1 VSKTTV
7 INQAIRD
14 VSRLTD
20 PGNRTEMPSIAILD
34 VDGTLVDTNYHH
46 AIAWF
51 RAFRRHGV
59 TVPVWRLHR
68 HIGMGGDQLIAAV
81 AGDEVEARLGD
92 DIREAQSELYGELIC
107 EVRTMEGSREL
118 IEDLRERE
126 IVVVLASSAKE
137 WEVEHYIELLD
148 AAEIVDAWT
157 TSADVE
163 QTKPQPDLI
172 KAALEKADTD
182 GDATLVG
189 DTVWDV
195 EAAKR
200 AGVET
205 LAVLTGG
212 FSEQEL
218 RDAGARDVFTSVEEL
233 RKSLR
238 ETPLRA

>member
-1 VSKTTV
+1 
-7 INQAIRD
+7 
-14 VSRLTD
+14 
-20 PGNRTEMPSIAILD
+20 MPTIAILD

-51 RAFRRHGV
+51 RAFLRHDV
-59 TVPVWRLHR
+59 VVPVWRVHR
-68 HIGMGGDQLIAAV
+68 HIGMGGDQLVAAV
-81 AGDEVEARLGD
+81 AGDEVEEQAGD
-92 DIREAQSELYGELIC
+92 EIREAESELYRELIG

-118 IEDLRERE
+118 IEDLRERDN
-126 IVVVLASSAKE
+126 VVVLASSAKD
-137 WEVEHYIELLD
+137 WEVEHYIELLG
-148 AAEIVDAWT
+148 AEEIVDAWT

-163 QTKPQPDLI
+163 QTKPEPDLI
-172 KAALEKADTD
+172 KAALEKADAD
-182 GDATLVG
+182 GEAMLIG

-218 RDAGARDVFTSVEEL
+218 RDAGAKKVFTSVNEL
-233 RKSLR
+233 RRSLS
-238 ETPLRA
+238 PHQAPS

>member
-1 VSKTTV
+1 M
-7 INQAIRD
+7 
-14 VSRLTD
+14 
-20 PGNRTEMPSIAILD
+20 TEIAILD

-51 RAFRRHGV
+51 RAFLRNDV
-59 TVPVWRLHR
+59 VVPVWRVHR
-68 HIGMGGDQLIAAV
+68 HIGMGGDQLVAAL
-81 AGDEVEARLGD
+81 AGDEVEERHGD
-92 DIREAQSELYGELIC
+92 DIREAESELYRELIG

-126 IVVVLASSAKE
+126 NVVVLASSAKD

-148 AAEIVDAWT
+148 AEPIIDAYT

-163 QTKPQPDLI
+163 STKPEPDLI
-172 KAALEKADTD
+172 KAALEKADSD
-182 GDATLVG
+182 GDALLIG

-233 RKSLR
+233 RKSLA

>member
-1 VSKTTV
+1 M
-7 INQAIRD
+7 
-14 VSRLTD
+14 
-20 PGNRTEMPSIAILD
+20 PGIAILD

-51 RAFRRHGV
+51 RAFLTKDV
-59 TVPVWRLHR
+59 VVPIWRVHR
-68 HIGMGGDQLIAAV
+68 HIGMGGDQLVAAV
-81 AGDEVEARLGD
+81 AGDEVEAQHGD
-92 DIREAQSELYGELIC
+92 DIREAESEQYKELIG

-118 IEDLRERE
+118 IEDLRERDN
-126 IVVVLASSAKE
+126 IVVLASSAKE

-148 AAEIVDAWT
+148 AEPIIDAYT

-163 QTKPQPDLI
+163 STKPEPDLI
-172 KAALEKADTD
+172 KAALDKADAD
-182 GDATLVG
+182 GEALLIG

-195 EAAKR
+195 EAAGR

-233 RKSLR
+233 RQSLK
-238 ETPLRA
+238 ETALG

>member
-1 VSKTTV
+1 M
-7 INQAIRD
+7 
-14 VSRLTD
+14 
-20 PGNRTEMPSIAILD
+20 TEIAILD

-51 RAFRRHGV
+51 RAFLRNDV
-59 TVPVWRLHR
+59 VVPVWRVHR
-68 HIGMGGDQLIAAV
+68 HIGMGGDQLVAAL
-81 AGDEVEARLGD
+81 AGDEVEERHGD
-92 DIREAQSELYGELIC
+92 DIREAESELYRELID

-126 IVVVLASSAKE
+126 NVVVLASSAKD

-148 AAEIVDAWT
+148 AEPIIDAYT

-163 QTKPQPDLI
+163 STKPEPDLI
-172 KAALEKADTD
+172 KAALQKADSD
-182 GDATLVG
+182 GDALLIG

-195 EAAKR
+195 KAAKR

-233 RKSLR
+233 RKSLA

>member
-1 VSKTTV
+1 
-7 INQAIRD
+7 
-14 VSRLTD
+14 
-20 PGNRTEMPSIAILD
+20 MPSIAILD

-51 RAFRRHGV
+51 RAFLRHDV
-59 TVPVWRLHR
+59 VVPVWRVHR
-68 HIGMGGDQLIAAV
+68 HIGMGGDQLVAAV
-81 AGDEVEARLGD
+81 AGDEVEERHGD
-92 DIREAQSELYGELIC
+92 DIRDSESELYRELIG

-118 IEDLRERE
+118 IEDLRERGNT
-126 IVVVLASSAKE
+126 VVLASSAKD

-148 AAEIVDAWT
+148 AKEIVDAWT

-163 QTKPQPDLI
+163 QTKPEPELI

-182 GDATLVG
+182 GDALLIG

-195 EAAKR
+195 EAAAR

-218 RDAGARDVFTSVEEL
+218 RDAGARDVYESVEEL
-233 RKSLR
+233 RRKLSSASSMVSSSSSAS
-238 ETPLRA
+238 TSS

>member
-1 VSKTTV
+1 VQV
-7 INQAIRD
+7 
-14 VSRLTD
+14 
-20 PGNRTEMPSIAILD
+20 PSIAILD

-51 RAFRRHGV
+51 RAFRRHQL

-68 HIGMGGDQLIAAV
+68 HIGMGGDQLVAAV
-81 AGDEVEARLGD
+81 AGEDVEERLGN
-92 DIREAQSELYGELIC
+92 DIREAESELYRELLGE
-107 EVRTMEGSREL
+107 VQTMEGSREL
-118 IEDLRERE
+118 IEELRDRGD
-126 IVVVLASSAKE
+126 VVVLASSAKD

-163 QTKPQPDLI
+163 QTKPEPDLI
-172 KAALEKADTD
+172 KAALEKAGTE
-182 GDATLVG
+182 GDAMLIG

-218 RDAGARDVFTSVEEL
+218 RDAGAREVFTSVKEL
-233 RKSLR
+233 KESL
-238 ETPLRA
+238 

>member
-1 VSKTTV
+1 
-7 INQAIRD
+7 
-14 VSRLTD
+14 
-20 PGNRTEMPSIAILD
+20 MAILD
-34 VDGTLVDTNYHH
+34 VDGTIVDTNYHH

-51 RAFRRHGV
+51 RAFLRHDV
-59 TVPVWRLHR
+59 VVPVWRVHR

-81 AGDEVEARLGD
+81 AGEEVEERAGD
-92 DIREAQSELYGELIC
+92 DIRDAESEMYRELID

-118 IEDLRERE
+118 IMDLREAGN
-126 IVVVLASSAKE
+126 VVVLASSAKD
-137 WEVEHYIELLD
+137 WEVEHYLKLLD

-163 QTKPQPDLI
+163 QTKPEPDLI
-172 KAALEKADTD
+172 KAALDKADTD
-182 GDATLVG
+182 GDALLIG

-218 RDAGARDVFTSVEEL
+218 RDAGARDVYTSVEEL
-233 RKSLR
+233 RKNLSRTALSS
-238 ETPLRA
+238 

>member
-1 VSKTTV
+1 
-7 INQAIRD
+7 
-14 VSRLTD
+14 
-20 PGNRTEMPSIAILD
+20 MPSIAILD

-51 RAFRRHGV
+51 RAFLRHDV
-59 TVPVWRLHR
+59 VVPVWRVHR
-68 HIGMGGDQLIAAV
+68 HIGMGGDQLVAAV
-81 AGDEVEARLGD
+81 AGDEVEERHGD
-92 DIREAQSELYGELIC
+92 DIRDSESELYRELIG

-118 IEDLRERE
+118 IEDLRERGNT
-126 IVVVLASSAKE
+126 VVLASSAKD

-148 AAEIVDAWT
+148 AKEIVDAWT

-163 QTKPQPDLI
+163 QTKPEPDLI

-182 GDATLVG
+182 GDALLIG

-195 EAAKR
+195 EAAAR

-218 RDAGARDVFTSVEEL
+218 RDAGARDVYESVEEL
-233 RKSLR
+233 RRKLSSASSMVSSSSSAS
-238 ETPLRA
+238 TSS

>member
-1 VSKTTV
+1 VPTT
-7 INQAIRD
+7 
-14 VSRLTD
+14 
-20 PGNRTEMPSIAILD
+20 AILD

-51 RAFRRHGV
+51 RAFRRHDL

-68 HIGMGGDQLIAAV
+68 HIGMGGDQLVAAV
-81 AGDEVEARLGD
+81 AGDKVEEDLGD
-92 DIREAQSELYGELIC
+92 DIRDAESELYRELIG
-107 EVRTMEGSREL
+107 EVQAMEGSREL
-118 IEDLRERE
+118 IEALRDRGD
-126 IVVVLASSAKE
+126 VVVLASSAKD
-137 WEVEHYIELLD
+137 WEVEHYLELLD
-148 AAEIVDAWT
+148 ASEIVDAWT

-163 QTKPQPDLI
+163 QTKPEPDLI
-172 KAALEKADTD
+172 KAALEKAGTE
-182 GDATLVG
+182 GEALLIG

-218 RDAGARDVFTSVEEL
+218 RDAGARDVFTSVAEL
-233 RKSLR
+233 KEIL
-238 ETPLRA
+238 

>member
-1 VSKTTV
+1 M
-7 INQAIRD
+7 A
-14 VSRLTD
+14 
-20 PGNRTEMPSIAILD
+20 EIAILD

-51 RAFRRHGV
+51 RAFMRHGV
-59 TVPVWRLHR
+59 TVPVWRVHR
-68 HIGMGGDQLIAAV
+68 HIGMGGDQLVAAV
-81 AGDEVEARLGD
+81 ASDDVEERLGD
-92 DIREAQSELYGELIC
+92 EIREAESELYRELIG
-107 EVRTMEGSREL
+107 EVQAMEGSREL
-118 IEDLRERE
+118 IEDLKDEGY
-126 IVVVLASSAKE
+126 VVVLASSAKD

-163 QTKPQPDLI
+163 STKPHPDLVH
-172 KAALEKADTD
+172 AALDKAETE
-182 GDATLVG
+182 GDAIMIG
-189 DTVWDV
+189 DTVWDI

-218 RDAGARDVFTSVEEL
+218 RDAGAKEVFTSVNEL
-233 RKSLR
+233 RHSLS
-238 ETPLRA
+238 PGPIPS

>member
-1 VSKTTV
+1 
-7 INQAIRD
+7 
-14 VSRLTD
+14 
-20 PGNRTEMPSIAILD
+20 MPTIAILD

-46 AIAWF
+46 SIAWF
-51 RAFRRHGV
+51 RAFLRHDV
-59 TVPVWRLHR
+59 VVPIWRVHR
-68 HIGMGGDQLIAAV
+68 HIGMGGDQLVAAV
-81 AGDEVEARLGD
+81 AGDEVEERVGD
-92 DIREAQSELYGELIC
+92 DIRDAESEEYKKLIG

-118 IEDLRERE
+118 IEDLRKRDN
-126 IVVVLASSAKE
+126 VVVLASSAKE

-148 AAEIVDAWT
+148 AEEIIDAYT

-163 QTKPQPDLI
+163 QTKPEPDLI
-172 KAALEKADTD
+172 KAALHKSDTE
-182 GDATLVG
+182 GDAMLIG

-233 RKSLR
+233 RQSLLQ
-238 ETPLRA
+238 TALG

>member
-1 VSKTTV
+1 
-7 INQAIRD
+7 
-14 VSRLTD
+14 
-20 PGNRTEMPSIAILD
+20 MPTIAILD

-46 AIAWF
+46 TIAWF
-51 RAFRRHGV
+51 RAFRRFDV
-59 TVPVWRLHR
+59 TEQLWRIHR
-68 HIGMGGDQLIAAV
+68 HIGMGGDQLVAAV
-81 AGDEVEARLGD
+81 AGDEVEERHGD
-92 DIREAQSELYGELIC
+92 DIREAESELYRELID

-118 IEDLRERE
+118 IEDLKGRDN
-126 IVVVLASSAKE
+126 VVVLASSAKD
-137 WEVEHYIELLD
+137 WEVEHYLELLD
-148 AAEIVDAWT
+148 ASEIVDSWT

-163 QTKPQPDLI
+163 QTKPEPDLI
-172 KAALEKADTD
+172 KAALDKADAD
-182 GDATLVG
+182 GDALLIG

-233 RKSLR
+233 RQSLLQR
-238 ETPLRA
+238 TPG

>member
-1 VSKTTV
+1 VPT
-7 INQAIRD
+7 
-14 VSRLTD
+14 
-20 PGNRTEMPSIAILD
+20 IAILD

-51 RAFRRHGV
+51 RAFRRHDV
-59 TVPVWRLHR
+59 TVPVWRIHR
-68 HIGMGGDQLIAAV
+68 HIGMGGDQLVAAV
-81 AGDEVEARLGD
+81 AGDEVEEGLGD
-92 DIREAQSELYGELIC
+92 KVRDAESELYRELIG

-118 IEDLRERE
+118 IEDLRERDN
-126 IVVVLASSAKE
+126 VVVLASSAKD

-148 AAEIVDAWT
+148 AAEIVDSWT

-163 QTKPQPDLI
+163 NTKPEPDLVR
-172 KAALEKADTD
+172 AALEKAGAD
-182 GDATLVG
+182 GDAMLIG

-233 RKSLR
+233 RKGLA
-238 ETPLRA
+238 ETPLR